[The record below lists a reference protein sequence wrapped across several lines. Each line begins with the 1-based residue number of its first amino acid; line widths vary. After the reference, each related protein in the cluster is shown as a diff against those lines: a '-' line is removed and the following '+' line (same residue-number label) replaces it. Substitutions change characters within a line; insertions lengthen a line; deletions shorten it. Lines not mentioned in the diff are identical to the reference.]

1 MNQGPGTK
9 VPEEAIPVTTH
20 AHRKPRRGV
29 KKSRTVLVVDNDPLI
44 LAFMKDILSQEGYS
58 VLTAQDGL
66 DALDVLKNKA
76 PDVIFMDLVM
86 PLIDGKTLL
95 RVLRHMEILRNTY
108 VVVLSATVAEEEQN
122 FVQMGANACI
132 AKGSLD
138 ALTHDVLWVLDHPDE
153 AQSRCRTGH
162 VIGIDGVYKRCI
174 TGELLTANARL
185 KRMLQT
191 LTEGILETVNGN
203 VVYANNKALE
213 LIQKKEEAVLGGPFS
228 LLFGEKHRLDLEQ
241 ILNGQHDGTAA
252 GAKQFPLT
260 LNNQRLLLSRLPMGD
275 KRNDVIVII
284 NDVTEE
290 MKAKEAR
297 ERSYAQMREM
307 IARNRDAMVIVGREG
322 KVQFANPAATELLN
336 ATGDSIIGTEFGFP
350 MSQDERIEMDLID
363 STGHPRVAEMRV
375 AELTYQDEKVYL
387 ASLRDITQRK
397 EMEENLKKAKEMI
410 LRQQKAVVE
419 EARLRVLLQMAGATA
434 HELSQPLTTLLGH
447 VELLMDDPQL
457 PESVANRLEKI
468 QASGKRISTIVRKIR
483 TMRRYQTMAYA
494 DGATIVDLGQKT
506 NLLLIHDSGKAYALI
521 EKTLEG
527 EKPIQ
532 LYRAKTMSDALAILA
547 HEDIDLI
554 LTDYDLGD
562 GNALEFI
569 ETLKEQDG
577 EPPVVVI
584 SRTKDELTA
593 TRVIQ
598 AGAADYLPINVIAPE
613 VLYRTVSKA
622 LQKAQLNTELK
633 EATKKLAE
641 MATVDDLTGLFNR
654 RYAMEALAQE
664 MERTRRY
671 HTPLAIC
678 MMDLDH
684 FKEVNDQHGHAAGDA
699 VLSKIGEFLKEGKRQ
714 SDIACR
720 YGGEEFLLILPNTE
734 RKGAI
739 QLCERL
745 RERVAEHHFELEGGT
760 TCITISIGLSQ
771 YNENTDQSLGELL
784 KRADNGL
791 YRAKEA
797 GRNRV
802 TWVPS

>member
-1 MNQGPGTK
+1 MTKGESSRLFQLPTETCPSHLITEKSNEPGTRHQGPGGG
-9 VPEEAIPVTTH
+9 H
-20 AHRKPRRGV
+20 PRY
-29 KKSRTVLVVDNDPLI
+29 DPC
-44 LAFMKDILSQEGYS
+44 APQ
-58 VLTAQDGL
+58 TPARC
-66 DALDVLKNKA
+66 LKNKA

-95 RVLRHMEILRNTY
+95 RVLRHMEILRNAY

-138 ALTHDVLWVLDHPDE
+138 ALAHNVLWVLDHPDE

-162 VIGIDGVYKRCI
+162 VIGIDEVYKRCI

-213 LIQKKEEAVLGGPFS
+213 LIQKNEEAVLGGPFS
-228 LLFGEKHRLDLEQ
+228 LLFGEKHRRDLEQ

-290 MKAKEAR
+290 MKAKE
-297 ERSYAQMREM
+297 
-307 IARNRDAMVIVGREG
+307 
-322 KVQFANPAATELLN
+322 
-336 ATGDSIIGTEFGFP
+336 
-350 MSQDERIEMDLID
+350 
-363 STGHPRVAEMRV
+363 
-375 AELTYQDEKVYL
+375 
-387 ASLRDITQRK
+387 
-397 EMEENLKKAKEMI
+397 MI

-419 EARLRVLLQMAGATA
+419 EERLRVLLQMAGATA

-447 VELLMDDPQL
+447 VELLMNDPQL

-569 ETLKEQDG
+569 ETLKEQEG

-613 VLYRTVSKA
+613 VLYRAVSKA

-633 EATKKLAE
+633 EATKKLTE

-714 SDIACR
+714 SDIVCR

-760 TCITISIGLSQ
+760 TRITISIGLSQ

-784 KRADNGL
+784 KRADNAL

>member
-228 LLFGEKHRLDLEQ
+228 LLFGEKHRRDLEQ

-290 MKAKEAR
+290 M
-297 ERSYAQMREM
+297 
-307 IARNRDAMVIVGREG
+307 
-322 KVQFANPAATELLN
+322 
-336 ATGDSIIGTEFGFP
+336 
-350 MSQDERIEMDLID
+350 
-363 STGHPRVAEMRV
+363 
-375 AELTYQDEKVYL
+375 
-387 ASLRDITQRK
+387 
-397 EMEENLKKAKEMI
+397 KAKEMI

>member
-228 LLFGEKHRLDLEQ
+228 LLFGEKHRRDLEQ

-290 MKAKEAR
+290 MKAKE
-297 ERSYAQMREM
+297 
-307 IARNRDAMVIVGREG
+307 
-322 KVQFANPAATELLN
+322 
-336 ATGDSIIGTEFGFP
+336 
-350 MSQDERIEMDLID
+350 
-363 STGHPRVAEMRV
+363 
-375 AELTYQDEKVYL
+375 
-387 ASLRDITQRK
+387 
-397 EMEENLKKAKEMI
+397 MI

-419 EARLRVLLQMAGATA
+419 EERLRVLLQMAGATA